1 MEPPWHSSS
10 SSSEL
15 SSGRMVR
22 EEQHGSL
29 EQHSEWQKVLNKG
42 RNTDLSPIEDAVGGR
57 KAMVMGVT
65 GN

>member
-1 MEPPWHSSS
+1 MEAWSSTA
-10 SSSEL
+10 
-15 SSGRMVR
+15 SGK
-22 EEQHGSL
+22 
-29 EQHSEWQKVLNKG
+29 KVLNKG